1 MAPDAPFFLKYHKK
15 SEKTMQ
21 NIDNLCPVLG
31 RSVVEMDREKIAC
44 RTKRKRW
51 KKDDRAREKFLTGLL
66 CCPNMKPEK

>member
-31 RSVVEMDREKIAC
+31 RSVVKMNREKAAGM
-44 RTKRKRW
+44 TKRERMG
-51 KKDDRAREKFLTGLL
+51 KDDKADEKFWTGLFL
-66 CCPNMKPEK
+66 